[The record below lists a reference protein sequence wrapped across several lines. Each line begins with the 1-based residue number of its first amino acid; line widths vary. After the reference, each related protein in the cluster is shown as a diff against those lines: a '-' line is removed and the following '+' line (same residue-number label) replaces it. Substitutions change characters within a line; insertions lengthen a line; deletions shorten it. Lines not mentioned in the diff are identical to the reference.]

1 MKGIG
6 SWQSTVQVR
15 RSVRLKPGELVK
27 LGDGAA
33 HHKATPRVAL
43 RFFLLVGIT
52 VRNNRSLLVSED
64 GGIGE
69 RQRVATEIKPGSVA
83 GPSERS
89 SKENRCKTT
98 ARSTIPQSHDAITSA
113 QKC

>member
-1 MKGIG
+1 MPRLFAGNG
-6 SWQSTVQVR
+6 ADPFSQLFVVQR
-15 RSVRLKPGELVK
+15 GSVRIKPGELVK
-27 LGDGAA
+27 LDNGAA

-69 RQRVATEIKPGSVA
+69 RQRVATEIKPRSVA
-83 GPSERS
+83 GVSQRS
-89 SKENRCKTT
+89 SKGNRRNTT
-98 ARSTIPQSHDAITSA
+98 ARPTIP
-113 QKC
+113 